1 MPMGTSGMMMLIDT
15 SKCMA
20 CKGCQVSCKAWHQLP
35 AEDTSFTGTY
45 ENPLDLSVDV
55 LTRVRF
61 NEVLDS
67 QPFKYMEWLF
77 FKDQC
82 RHCMG
87 RHGAPCQR
95 ACPVPGAIVT
105 EEGGAIVITDAC
117 DPSRCNR
124 DCEEACPYNI
134 PRNDGG
140 QEIKCDF
147 CYDRIADGKAPSCAE
162 TCPPGAITFGS
173 ASLVQSTASQR
184 LHELLARYP
193 DANIYPDG
201 DGMGG
206 GGKHDGGPHGRT
218 RVIWLL
224 IDDPSAYGIASGGGG
239 GMH

>member
-1 MPMGTSGMMMLIDT
+1 MGTSGIMMLIDT

-45 ENPLDLSVDV
+45 ENPPDLSVDV

-67 QPFKYMEWLF
+67 QPFKFMEWLF

-82 RHCMG
+82 RHCIGM
-87 RHGAPCQR
+87 RRGAPCQR
-95 ACPVPGAIVT
+95 ACPVRGAIVT
-105 EEGGAIVITDAC
+105 EAGGAIVITDKC
-117 DPSRCNR
+117 NPSRCNR
-124 DCEEACPYNI
+124 DCEDACPYDI

-140 QEIKCDF
+140 KEKKCDF
-147 CYDRIADGKAPSCAE
+147 CYDRIEDGMAPSCAE

-173 ASLVQSTASQR
+173 ASYVQGVASAR
-184 LHELLARYP
+184 LSELLARYP
-193 DANIYPDG
+193 NANIYPNG
-201 DGMGG
+201 HCGG
-206 GGKHDGGPHGRT
+206 GHET

-224 IDDPSAYGIASGGGG
+224 IDDPSAYGITDGGGGG
-239 GMH
+239 GMHR